1 MVKIYIIK
9 IYLFIVTQDCFEKVN
24 IIGIGTFSEV
34 WHVIDKK
41 YKKEF
46 AMKLI
51 LKSKIIDKKF
61 IKGII
66 KERNLLS
73 KLNHSFLVN
82 MHFSFQDNQYLY
94 IILDLMKG
102 GDLRYYYKLSNS
114 DDIHNNKKFTEK
126 ECHFM
131 VSNLILALEYIHK
144 NNIVHCDIKPENIVI
159 NKNGYFCLTDFGI
172 SINLKNEEKNKKN
185 NYIEGSLGYMAPEI
199 MFQEKISFGVDYFSL
214 GVVCYEMMMGRLPYF
229 ATGIEEIKK
238 LILANQ
244 VTIKKF
250 DIPVGWS
257 KEAADFINK
266 LIQRK
271 AYKRLGYN
279 NYEEIKNHI
288 WLNNVD
294 WKKIYL
300 HEVKSPFVPDLNKKN
315 FDNVYF
321 NEKKK
326 EIEDSKLTM
335 ERYIMIESNKDFKIK
350 FDDFYYFNRYT
361 MKDKD
366 SDKIV
371 NPHIIY
377 EDKDNYSNNANNS
390 KLSRNRN
397 NINKHRY
404 CLTSNI

>member
-214 GVVCYEMMMGRLPYF
+214 GVVCYEMMLGKLPYF

-271 AYKRLGYN
+271 PYKRLGYN

>member
-250 DIPVGWS
+250 DISVGWS

-271 AYKRLGYN
+271 PYKRLGYN

-366 SDKIV
+366 GDKIV